1 LKQKYWNLFLVLTFL
16 IISTA
21 VIGVGSYYKSAQS
34 KAYKYSQYNDISTS
48 LVNKLE
54 TLIEEK
60 KNTTLT
66 IGLTLAQNKEF
77 ISALKD
83 HKKLHKKLSDFSNQ
97 LRQKTD
103 FKNVWIQLIN
113 DKDIVLSR
121 SWNDISGDTI
131 EHKHVLEKKDTPYA
145 VIDVDKYDLNFKA
158 IVPIFDSFNK
168 YLGCL
173 EVISHFNSIDTKIK
187 EEGFKSVVVVDKRY
201 KKILKKPFTKLFIDN
216 YYIANKNINQ
226 QILKYIGDNG
236 INNFIDY
243 TTNYTLDSNGRYLI
257 VNHTLFDNEK
267 NPMAYILMFKEI
279 TTIDTGS
286 IKNLSFIINMFMIF
300 MVVVVGFLLLLLRS
314 KDDTHTDSN
323 VNTLRH
329 LYIFIAAFLG
339 ATLIYYLLINTYQKN
354 EKMNYLIA
362 YNKNIEKDYQ
372 IINNKFKTVADTM
385 FETIINTPDVLK
397 LVSEAYDDKKDSA
410 RKELYLLLKDK
421 YEYFKKYD
429 IRQLHFHLKNNE
441 SFLRFHRPN
450 KFGDSLSG
458 VRSTV
463 EWVNANHKR
472 VEGFE
477 EGRIYNGFRY
487 VYPLAYI
494 ASANKV
500 EHVGSVEVSFS
511 AHAIAQDFA
520 SSHDAKIC
528 FLIAKNVVDSKV
540 FSEEHSNYVSSEFNN
555 FYYEKAIREQLEKS
569 FIYYDVSKI
578 SSENINKANAKI
590 FNGETFT
597 ISSKD
602 GNTLFTFLP
611 LKNPITKKVVATII
625 LEMNNRILE
634 KQNEFFFL
642 LFFTGTVIILLVT
655 IFIFRE
661 FTSKIKFL
669 DLSLKAQRV
678 LDTQKS
684 IVIITDGKS
693 IFDVNKKFL
702 EFFDYKTLED
712 FKVDYDCICDRFIE
726 DDNYYHLGKVP
737 ESSTWIEHIQEIP
750 DKDRIVL
757 IKDSNDEEHS
767 FTMSLSQYSNEYFI
781 VTFTDISGTMQE
793 QFMLERKTLHDKLTN
808 AYNREFFDKRIEKI
822 ILEHNKNDKNSAL
835 ILFDI
840 DYFKNVND
848 TYGHNI
854 GDYVLQE
861 LVGRIKDSIRESDYL
876 IRWGGEEFIVLIS
889 TKSIDEAKATAE
901 HLRSM
906 IENHYFNDVEKI
918 TCSFGVTLHKNN
930 ESIMQ
935 TVDRADKALY
945 KSKNSGRNKVTIA

>member
-1 LKQKYWNLFLVLTFL
+1 MNQKYWNIFLVLVFL
-16 IISTA
+16 IISAA
-21 VIGVGSYYKSAQS
+21 VIGVGIHYKSAQS
-34 KAYKYSQYNDISTS
+34 SAYKYSQYNEIATS

-77 ISALKD
+77 ISALKKQ
-83 HKKLHKKLSDFSNQ
+83 KKLQKKLSDFSSQ

-103 FKNVWIQLIN
+103 FKNVWIQLIDKN
-113 DKDIVLSR
+113 DVVLSR
-121 SWNDISGDTI
+121 SWNNIFGDTI
-131 EHKHVLEKKDTPYA
+131 EHKHNLIKDKTPHA

-158 IVPIFDSFNK
+158 IVPIFDESNK

-173 EVISHFNSIDTKIK
+173 EVITHFNSIDNKIK
-187 EEGFKSVVVVDKRY
+187 EEGFESVVIVDKRY
-201 KKILKKPFTKLFIDN
+201 NKTLQSPFTKLFIDN
-216 YYIANKNINQ
+216 YYVANKTIDKQ
-226 QILKYIGDNG
+226 LLKYISDNG
-236 INNFIDY
+236 VNNFINY
-243 TTNYTLDSNGRYLI
+243 TKNYTLGSKGKYFI
-257 VNHTLFDNEK
+257 VNHTLFDSIK

-279 TTIDTGS
+279 STIDTGS
-286 IKNLSFIINMFMIF
+286 IKNLNFIINMFMIF
-300 MVVVVGFLLLLLRS
+300 MVIIVGFLLLLLGR
-314 KDDTHTDSN
+314 KDDIHTEEN
-323 VNTLRH
+323 INTNKY
-329 LYIFIAAFLG
+329 LYIFIASFIG
-339 ATLIYYLLINTYQKN
+339 ATIIYYLLISAYQNN
-354 EKMNYLIA
+354 EQTNYLKD
-362 YNKNIEKDYQ
+362 YNKNIEKDYR

-385 FETIINTPDVLK
+385 FETIIDTPQVLK
-397 LVSEAYDDKKDSA
+397 LVKNAYSKEKDSA
-410 RKELYLLLKDK
+410 REKLYFLLKDK

-441 SFLRFHRPN
+441 SFLRFHRPD
-450 KFGDSLSG
+450 KFGDNLRD

-472 VEGFE
+472 IEGFE

-487 VYPLAYI
+487 VFPLTYKKSI
-494 ASANKV
+494 NKV
-500 EHVGSVEVSFS
+500 EHIGSVEISFS
-511 AHAIAQDFA
+511 AHAIAQEFA
-520 SSHDAKIC
+520 ASHDANIC
-528 FLIAKNVVDSKV
+528 FLISKKVVDSKV
-540 FSEEHSNYVSSEFNN
+540 FSEEHSNYISSEFSS
-555 FYYEKAIREQLEKS
+555 FYYEKVIRQQLEKS
-569 FIYYDVSKI
+569 FIYFDVKKI
-578 SSENINKANAKI
+578 SPDNIKKANTRVFK
-590 FNGETFT
+590 GKTFT
-597 ISSKD
+597 ISSQD

-611 LKNPITKKVVATII
+611 LRNPVTKKVVATII

-634 KQNEFFFL
+634 KQNDFFLL
-642 LFFTGTVIILLVT
+642 LFFTGTVIILLTT
-655 IFIFRE
+655 IFLFRE
-661 FTSKIKFL
+661 FTSKIKFI

-702 EFFDYKTLED
+702 EFFDYKSLKD

-737 ESSTWIEHIQEIP
+737 EGYTWIEHMEKIP
-750 DKDRIVL
+750 DKDKVVL
-757 IKDSNDEEHS
+757 IKDFNDEEHS
-767 FTMSLSQYSNEYFI
+767 FTMSLSHYKNEYFI

-822 ILEHNKNDKNSAL
+822 ILEHNKSDKNSAI

-840 DYFKNVND
+840 DYFKDVND
-848 TYGHNI
+848 TYGHNT
-854 GDYVLQE
+854 GDDVLKE
-861 LVGRIKDSIRESDYL
+861 LVSRIQNSIRESDHL

-889 TKSIDEAKATAE
+889 TKSLDEAKATAE

-906 IENHYFNDVEKI
+906 IENHYFNNVEKI
-918 TCSFGVTLHKNN
+918 TCSFGVTLHKGN
-930 ESIMQ
+930 EPIMQ

-945 KSKNSGRNKVTIA
+945 KSKDSGRNRVTAL